1 MSQQMSLSQRLD
13 RAQGSSES
21 TVTPLSQLTLE
32 QLATERI
39 QFGQKHLNKT
49 FEEVWQSDPQWV
61 KFVVNRYQDSTKEA
75 HARFMHYVHLQL
87 QEVEQGH
94 HQNPVRPRTQVQ
106 HRPQG
111 YMWPQPK
118 PKAKAKP
125 MAQPGYEVPIYDLLE
140 DEELL
145 EVEDQSGTYLPETME
160 THLIA
165 GQEQTQSRI
174 QNIEIALSQ
183 IVQHLGSNVVNG
195 SMPNGDES
203 NQ

>member
-1 MSQQMSLSQRLD
+1 M
-13 RAQGSSES
+13 
-21 TVTPLSQLTLE
+21 V
-32 QLATERI
+32 
-39 QFGQKHLNKT
+39 
-49 FEEVWQSDPQWV
+49 
-61 KFVVNRYQDSTKEA
+61 
-75 HARFMHYVHLQL
+75 
-87 QEVEQGH
+87 
-94 HQNPVRPRTQVQ
+94 
-106 HRPQG
+106 
-111 YMWPQPK
+111 PQPK
-118 PKAKAKP
+118 PKAKAKS
-125 MAQPGYEVPIYDLLE
+125 MAQQGYEVPIFDLLE

-183 IVQHLGSNVVNG
+183 IVQHLGSNMVNG